1 MADSGKE
8 YRKKAF
14 PNSEPLNETSPWRR
28 IHPPDVHRINCD
40 RSHMCGEHATWATRT
55 GLSFSYVCDFHR
67 RVFDATGTF
76 WKDGNGQ

>member
-8 YRKKAF
+8 FRDKAF
-14 PNSEPLNETSPWRR
+14 PNAEPLSEASRWRR
-28 IHPPDVHRINCD
+28 VNPLDVRRINCD

-67 RVFDATGTF
+67 NVFDSTGTF
-76 WKDGNGQ
+76 WQDGYEQ